1 MGAKKRSH
9 IIYLISLLGMIMP
22 VVAQA
27 NSRVPDSLY
36 NVQKQLNAIFVEL
49 VRCERE
55 IKTPADFKRYESRIE
70 QLEDIEMRLK
80 NEYPISQCDELWNYI
95 TLFDEHKQKIQDN
108 VEEWKNEQ
116 VRLALLK
123 YMNNYVSS
131 FDTLLTVGKE
141 YESKKSADSVRSI
154 KQKAENKWEKVCELK
169 SANKQLFETDSLK
182 ALYSRAE
189 YIKEE
194 IKLLSEKEKTKIR
207 DILLVVAAVAGAAT
221 LIISLLASRISMLKT
236 LKKQNETTFTI

>member
-1 MGAKKRSH
+1 MELKEFNIESLPNNKFRLAKLDPTE
-9 IIYLISLLGMIMP
+9 ILALGMTTNFEEFKKTVETMNF
-22 VVAQA
+22 A
-27 NSRVPDSLY
+27 LEHTE
-36 NVQKQLNAIFVEL
+36 VQ
-49 VRCERE
+49 
-55 IKTPADFKRYESRIE
+55 
-70 QLEDIEMRLK
+70 M
-80 NEYPISQCDELWNYI
+80 
-95 TLFDEHKQKIQDN
+95 
-108 VEEWKNEQ
+108 
-116 VRLALLK
+116 
-123 YMNNYVSS
+123 
-131 FDTLLTVGKE
+131 G
-141 YESKKSADSVRSI
+141 
-154 KQKAENKWEKVCELK
+154 ENKWEKVCELK